1 MDNEREFQGQG
12 NEANMSASKTCNAAP
27 NEESQR
33 GGQRSGLDVATTRP
47 QTELNQAAEIGVSL
61 PKTDAAVLQTAV
73 ESQQSV
79 AARSEVGS
87 VPAAPSSDPATRTGY
102 AEREAS
108 GGDNGPALQAGKELP
123 AGQHEGSRTPVTD
136 SHGRTANDPDSAG
149 VKLTALVQP
158 SGELA
163 APETMT
169 DNPSYGPFA
178 DIEQTRDKPRRR
190 WVWWVVVGVG
200 VLGLVIGPIGV
211 WLTTVWFG
219 GLAQLQSAMAEADA
233 IYPHWRWEDLIR
245 QREQVP
251 PEENAW
257 PLIEQIA
264 ARYRANPHTYTTVE
278 SYSLRDSWLRYRV
291 QHPNR
296 QLPEELEQS
305 FRKWLEADSMLPAL
319 IEQLCRYRRAQAPV
333 ARLAD
338 DPWCTP
344 LRDVDHARVAHYAC
358 RIVHDYYLQKGLDR
372 QAEIVLLGSW
382 KVVEAEDD
390 SLFAVGQLAGV
401 SLQRLAVGNL
411 ERHLAMREI
420 SPEVRKEIRRLLE
433 KRLERHSQ
441 RALLVIRGERALTY
455 EDHKCIQD
463 GRVKW
468 WQFVERVSCTPL
480 HRTEPPDWLLRV
492 GKFVTE
498 EVPRAAVVGIS
509 YVYQHRFHAELLQ
522 YQNRLEKAAVKS
534 EEDLEREL
542 ETIKKDLEKRNDLR
556 WLSQITDVLAFF
568 QPHYRTF
575 DALKSARLYLEAAK
589 AGLAAEEFRVEHG
602 RLPHDWNELVP
613 RYLPS
618 IPHESFAG
626 GPFQF
631 KTTAD
636 GIVIYSVGTDRKDD
650 GGDPERDIVFR
661 VYHRD
666 KRGLPPVPFKPSAH
680 P

>member
-1 MDNEREFQGQG
+1 MDNERKFQGQG

-123 AGQHEGSRTPVTD
+123 AGHHEGSRTPVTD
-136 SHGRTANDPDSAG
+136 SHGRTTNDPDSAG
-149 VKLTALVQP
+149 VKLTAPVQP

-178 DIEQTRDKPRRR
+178 DIEQTRSRPRRR

-200 VLGLVIGPIGV
+200 VLGLVIGPIGI
-211 WLTTVWFG
+211 WLTVVWFG
-219 GLAQLQSAMAEADA
+219 GLAQLESAMAEADA
-233 IYPHWRWEDLIR
+233 IYPHWRWEDLSR

-264 ARYRANPHTYTTVE
+264 ARYRANPYTETLE
-278 SYSLRDSWLRYRV
+278 RNQRFWDRWNQYLASN
-291 QHPNR
+291 PNR
-296 QLPEELEQS
+296 YLPAELSKELEDWIAHD
-305 FRKWLEADSMLPAL
+305 RTLPLL
-319 IEQLCRYRRAQAPV
+319 IEQVNRRRRAQAPWPYLGGSPPLPYPISIESV
-333 ARLAD
+333 LWRNRSALAIM
-338 DPWCTP
+338 
-344 LRDVDHARVAHYAC
+344 HEHYLNQE
-358 RIVHDYYLQKGLDR
+358 RYR
-372 QAEIVLLGSW
+372 EAEIAVLAAW
-382 KVVEAEDD
+382 KVVTALDD
-390 SLFAVGQLAGV
+390 IPSEYYQSIGSGFQNWAI
-401 SLQRLAVGNL
+401 RRL
-411 ERHLAMREI
+411 ERHLLLTEFSQENRQI
-420 SPEVRKEIRRLLE
+420 VRQLLE
-433 KRLERHSQ
+433 RQQEIARQ
-441 RALLVIRGERALTY
+441 RIFWAIRAERALA
-455 EDHKCIQD
+455 H
-463 GRVKW
+463 
-468 WQFVERVSCTPL
+468 ERFEQIRRGELSLTKAD
-480 HRTEPPDWLLRV
+480 DWGGGSSWLPSNW
-492 GKFVTE
+492 G
-498 EVPRAAVVGIS
+498 
-509 YVYQHRFHAELLQ
+509 ELLQ
-522 YQNRLEKAAVKS
+522 HYLWDKPKGVLMRRFGPIVLWAHQHQLHAEAISDCNRLEKAANKS
-534 EEDLEREL
+534 DDEVSREWKSICERRL
-542 ETIKKDLEKRNDLR
+542 QTWQKWWFTGNADSIAGISLYN
-556 WLSQITDVLAFF
+556 
-568 QPHYRTF
+568 
-575 DALKSARLYLEAAK
+575 DALRRSKILLEAAK

-618 IPHESFAG
+618 IPHDSFAG